1 MSASEAPVT
10 LEESVE
16 DIVARYPQASGFLL
30 ERGVV
35 CIKCGEPAWCSL
47 GELIA
52 EKRLDAPRLLDE
64 LNRFLGAQRS

>member
-1 MSASEAPVT
+1 MSDAAVPIT

-16 DIVARYPQASGFLL
+16 DIVARFPRASGFLL

-52 EKRLDAPRLLDE
+52 EKQLDGARIVAE
-64 LNRFLGAQRS
+64 LNSFLGV